1 MSASTFVSRLTG
13 FMRTWAMGYALGL
26 TALADSYDIANN
38 LPNMLFELLAGGVL
52 SSVFIPLFME
62 RMKADGEEDAW
73 KFASYVL
80 NIIVIVLGALALIAT
95 VWPDPFVR
103 SQTLTVSAEKA
114 ELAVWLFRFFA
125 VQIVFYGMGL
135 VFTGVLNSYRR
146 FLAPAVAPIFNNLV
160 VTATLLGFYVP
171 FRDSNP
177 KLALTGLAVGTTL
190 GVVTMAAVQI
200 PSLLKLGGR
209 YTPHIDWRHPAI
221 RSIGLKMAPTLVYVV
236 TNLIGVTFRTN
247 MAIATGEGG
256 QAALRYAWQFYQ
268 LPYGIFAVA
277 LATAIFPELA
287 DRANARDMTGF
298 KVLFARGLRS
308 TMVLIVPLAG
318 LLATLATPVI
328 TLYRAGRF
336 TAEDVPIVAGVLMWW
351 ALALTFYAGY
361 MFVLKSFYSLQDT
374 RTPMYTNIVAT
385 AVQVGLYAVLARGV
399 AGWNGLG
406 IIGIPIAD
414 GVFFSGHLL
423 ALSLILRKRIGGFDG
438 RSIATTF
445 VKVGVASATGACA
458 AWLLMRASAG
468 LAAMTAGFLV
478 QLALAGIGGL
488 AVAYGVMMLL
498 RVPELADIADRITQ
512 RLGRKRSA
520 K

>member
-1 MSASTFVSRLTG
+1 MSASTLVSRLTG
-13 FMRTWAMGYALGL
+13 FVRTWAMGYALGL

-38 LPNMLFELLAGGVL
+38 LPNMVFELLAGGVL
-52 SSVFIPLFME
+52 SSVFIPMFME
-62 RMKADGEEDAW
+62 RMKADGEKDAW
-73 KFASYVL
+73 EFASYVL
-80 NIIVIVLGALALIAT
+80 NIIVIVLGAIALVAT

-114 ELAVWLFRFFA
+114 ELAIWLFRFFA

-146 FLAPAVAPIFNNLV
+146 FLAPAMAPIFNNLV
-160 VTATLLGFYVP
+160 VTVTLLGFYVP
-171 FRDSNP
+171 FHDSNP
-177 KLALTGLAVGTTL
+177 GLALTGLAVGTTL
-190 GVVTMAAVQI
+190 GVITMAAVQI

-209 YTPHIDWRHPAI
+209 YTPRIDWRHPAI
-221 RSIGLKMAPTLVYVV
+221 RSIGAKMAPTLIYVI

-247 MAIATGEGG
+247 FAIATGEGG

-287 DRANARDMTGF
+287 DRANARDMTRF
-298 KVLFARGLRS
+298 KLLFARGLRS

-328 TLYRAGRF
+328 TLYQAGRF
-336 TAEDVPIVAGVLMWW
+336 TADDVPIVAGVLMWW
-351 ALALTFYAGY
+351 ALGLTFYAGY

-385 AVQVGLYAVLARGV
+385 SIHIALYAILARGI
-399 AGWNGLG
+399 AGWDGLG

-414 GVFFSGHLL
+414 GIFFALHLL
-423 ALSLILRKRIGGFDG
+423 ALSLILRRRIGSFDG
-438 RSIATTF
+438 RAIAVTF
-445 VKVGVASATGACA
+445 GKVVAASAAGAA
-458 AWLLMRASAG
+458 VAWLLMRLTADLAG
-468 LAAMTAGFLV
+468 LPAGFLV
-478 QLALAGIGGL
+478 QLAVAGVAGL
-488 AVAYGVMMLL
+488 AVAFGAMTLL
-498 RVPELADIADRITQ
+498 KVPELADVTSRIT
-512 RLGRKRSA
+512 RRIGRKRSTP
-520 K
+520 

>member
-1 MSASTFVSRLTG
+1 MSASTLVSRLTG
-13 FMRTWAMGYALGL
+13 FVRTWAMGYALGL

-38 LPNMLFELLAGGVL
+38 LPNMVFELLAGGVL
-52 SSVFIPLFME
+52 SSVFIPMFME
-62 RMKADGEEDAW
+62 RMKADGEKDAW
-73 KFASYVL
+73 EFASYVL
-80 NIIVIVLGALALIAT
+80 NIIVIVLGAIALVAT

-114 ELAVWLFRFFA
+114 ELAIWLFRFFA

-146 FLAPAVAPIFNNLV
+146 FLMPAVAPIFNNLV
-160 VTATLLGFYVP
+160 VTVTLLGFYVP
-171 FRDSNP
+171 FHDSNP
-177 KLALTGLAVGTTL
+177 RLALTGLAVGTTL

-209 YTPHIDWRHPAI
+209 YTPRIDWRHPAI
-221 RSIGLKMAPTLVYVV
+221 RSIGAKMAPTLIYVI

-247 MAIATGEGG
+247 FAIATGEGG

-287 DRANARDMTGF
+287 DRANARDMTRF
-298 KVLFARGLRS
+298 KLLFARGLRS

-328 TLYRAGRF
+328 TLYQAGRF
-336 TAEDVPIVAGVLMWW
+336 TADDVPIVAGVLMWW
-351 ALALTFYAGY
+351 ALGLTFYAGY

-374 RTPMYTNIVAT
+374 RTPMYTNIMAT
-385 AVQVGLYAVLARGV
+385 SIHIALYAILARGI
-399 AGWNGLG
+399 AGWDGLG

-414 GVFFSGHLL
+414 GIFFAFHLL
-423 ALSLILRKRIGGFDG
+423 ALSLILRRRIGSFDG
-438 RSIATTF
+438 RSIAVTF
-445 VKVGVASATGACA
+445 AKVVVASSAGAA
-458 AWLLMRASAG
+458 MAWLLMRLTAG
-468 LAAMTAGFLV
+468 LAGLPAGFLV
-478 QLALAGIGGL
+478 QLAVAGVAGL
-488 AVAYGVMMLL
+488 AVAFGAMALL
-498 RVPELADIADRITQ
+498 KVPELADVAARVTK
-512 RLGRKRSA
+512 RLGRKRSMS
-520 K
+520 